1 MHYVKFD
8 SVKIAAATAINENAL
23 HLSTR
28 VESSIH
34 SNAQR
39 NKIHMVQCSF
49 QLVKK
54 YCTKRIGFNRLSSVA
69 QWGKNTVHCTVR
81 IDWAALPSG
90 QEYIALQAALPSGAR
105 IHCTAGC
112 VAQWGGKQQM
122 KK

>member
-1 MHYVKFD
+1 MY
-8 SVKIAAATAINENAL
+8 
-23 HLSTR
+23 
-28 VESSIH
+28 

-39 NKIHMVQCSF
+39 NKIHIVQCSF

-90 QEYIALQAALPSGAR
+90 QEYIALQVALPIRQEYSGLQVALPSGAER
-105 IHCTAGC
+105 SR
-112 VAQWGGKQQM
+112 
-122 KK
+122 